1 VQFGDSSG
9 DESTTAD
16 STSSSSVIESS
27 TVPAIV
33 DPCAPGQ
40 HPASGLIEHSLMSGG
55 VERTYF
61 VHVPSSYSSDVA
73 WPVIVGLHGIEWR
86 ADEWFDATWRAAA
99 TQIGYVV
106 AVPEAIDLNWADRST
121 EPDVPFILAVL
132 DDLEQTLCV
141 DQDRIYVSGASDGA
155 DMVTRLACSAGDRF
169 AAMRPYIGGF
179 YPELFES
186 EGCNQATP
194 VPVSTYIGTDEP
206 YADPILIDEGFA
218 AWAKRNGCES
228 DPVVEQVTDEASVT
242 RYVDCDEDATVELYL
257 LDGVAHEAAQTEC
270 SGNIPG
276 FCITY
281 PFDTT
286 ATMIQFFDRF
296 PVD

>member
-1 VQFGDSSG
+1 ML
-9 DESTTAD
+9 
-16 STSSSSVIESS
+16 
-27 TVPAIV
+27 PA

-40 HPASGLIEHSLMSGG
+40 QPPTGLQPHSFASDG

-61 VHVPSSYSSDVA
+61 VHAPEGYTSETP

-99 TQIGYVV
+99 AEIEYIVV
-106 AVPEAIDLNWADRST
+106 VPEAIDLNWADRST
-121 EPDVPFILAVL
+121 DPDVPFVLAVV
-132 DDLEQTLCV
+132 DDVAQRLCV
-141 DQDRIYVSGASDGA
+141 DTDRVYVSGASDGA
-155 DMVTRLACSAGDRF
+155 DMVTRLACAAGDRF

-186 EGCNQATP
+186 EGCDQSNP

-206 YADPILIDEGFA
+206 YYDQALIDEGFA
-218 AWAKRNGCES
+218 EWASRNGCSTE
-228 DPVVEQVTDEASVT
+228 PVVEEVSDGVTVT
-242 RYVDCDEDATVELYL
+242 RYVDCDADATVEVYL
-257 LDGVAHEAAQTEC
+257 LDSVAHEAAQAEC
-270 SGNIPG
+270 AGNVPG

-286 ATMIQFFDRF
+286 ATMTQFFEQHTGG
-296 PVD
+296 